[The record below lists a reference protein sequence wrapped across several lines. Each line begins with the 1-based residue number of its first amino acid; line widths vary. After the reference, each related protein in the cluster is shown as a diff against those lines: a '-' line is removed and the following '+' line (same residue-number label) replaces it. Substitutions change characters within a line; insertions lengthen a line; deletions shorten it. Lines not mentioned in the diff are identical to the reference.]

1 MKGGARMS
9 NHALVVGEPNIKVGF
24 NNPMT
29 YVMNGGNIDK
39 YIKRLLPLPGGI
51 KILKDNLTIERL

>member
-1 MKGGARMS
+1 MS

-51 KILKDNLTIERL
+51 KILKDNLIVESL